1 MKNQTSTIELGKH
14 EHITKPGKMTIL
26 SNAGKMIFITDM
38 FRLDSELELG
48 KVYSFNSDFDGNMWL
63 NPAPSLDLPAKV
75 YDFEQDFRNQILTTL
90 RHKGSNMNIGVLLE
104 GYKGQGKSVIAK
116 QLAIESGLPIVL
128 INSKIALTANFNHF
142 LSCIKQDYV
151 LLIDE
156 FEKLFHN
163 EDNNS
168 DKDKDHHGQ
177 NSFLS
182 LFDGV
187 NGLHNKRLVI
197 LTSNKEIGDKFINR
211 PSRIRYYKKFNF
223 MNKKIFNA
231 ILKDKL
237 KKKKYAKDLED
248 HLDIPTCT
256 IDILTTIIDEINIQ
270 DKPYSVF
277 MNFFNRIEK
286 EITYQV
292 DRFDTDKQKWVED
305 EDVRTK
311 KELGIDAEYFTS
323 IFGYNARLIKHDD
336 DNVFY
341 EDTEREYDDDGNFV
355 KIKKIQYR
363 AKRQKWITTRSN
375 SVVL

>member
-1 MKNQTSTIELGKH
+1 MKNQTSTIELGKDVR
-14 EHITKPGKMTIL
+14 ITKPGKMTIL

-63 NPAPSLDLPAKV
+63 NPAPLLDLPAKV

-90 RHKGSNMNIGVLLE
+90 RYKGSNMNIGVLLE

-128 INSKIALTANFNHF
+128 ISSKIPLAANFNYF

-163 EDNNS
+163 DDINS
-168 DKDKDHHGQ
+168 EKDKDHHGQ

-211 PSRIRYYKKFNF
+211 PSRVRYYKKFNF
-223 MNKKIFNA
+223 MNKKIFDA

-237 KKKKYAKDLED
+237 KKKKYAKDLEE

-270 DKPYSVF
+270 NKPYSSF
-277 MNFFNRIEK
+277 KDFFNRIEK
-286 EITYQV
+286 EVTYNV
-292 DRFDTDKQKWVED
+292 DKYDEEKQKWVED
-305 EDVRTK
+305 EDVKTK
-311 KELGIDAEYFTS
+311 KELGIDAEYFSS
-323 IFGYNARLIKHDD
+323 IFGYSAVLQKHDEDNVYYTINENQYDKD
-336 DNVFY
+336 DNFIG
-341 EDTEREYDDDGNFV
+341 R
-355 KIKKIQYR
+355 KKIQYR
-363 AKRQKWITTRSN
+363 AKKQKWITTRSA
-375 SVVL
+375 SVL

>member
-1 MKNQTSTIELGKH
+1 MKNQPATIELGKS

-38 FRLDSELELG
+38 FRLDSELEMG

-63 NPAPSLDLPAKV
+63 NPADSLELPAKI

-90 RHKGSNMNIGVLLE
+90 RHKSSNMNIGVLLE

-116 QLAIESGLPIVL
+116 QLAIESGLPVVL
-128 INSKIALTANFNHF
+128 INSKIALAANFNYF
-142 LSCIKQDYV
+142 LSCIRQDYV

-163 EDNNS
+163 DDINS
-168 DKDKDHHGQ
+168 EKDKDHHGQ

-223 MNKKIFNA
+223 MNKKVFDA

-237 KKKKYAKDLED
+237 KKKKYAKDLEE

-270 DKPYSVF
+270 DKPYSTF
-277 MNFFNRIEK
+277 KDFFNRVEK
-286 EITYQV
+286 EITYNV
-292 DRFDTDKQKWVED
+292 DKYDEEKQKWVED
-305 EDVRTK
+305 EDIVTR

-323 IFGYNARLIKHDD
+323 IFGYNSRLLKH
-336 DNVFY
+336 N
-341 EDTEREYDDDGNFV
+341 EDTVLYEVMQNEYDDDGNFL
-355 KIKKIQYR
+355 KKKKVQFK
-363 AKRQKWITTRSN
+363 AKKQKWITTRSAD
-375 SVVL
+375 VL

>member
-1 MKNQTSTIELGKH
+1 
-14 EHITKPGKMTIL
+14 
-26 SNAGKMIFITDM
+26 
-38 FRLDSELELG
+38 
-48 KVYSFNSDFDGNMWL
+48 
-63 NPAPSLDLPAKV
+63 
-75 YDFEQDFRNQILTTL
+75 
-90 RHKGSNMNIGVLLE
+90 MNIGVLLE

-116 QLAIESGLPIVL
+116 QLAIESGLPVVL
-128 INSKIALTANFNHF
+128 INSKIALAANFNYF
-142 LSCIKQDYV
+142 LSCIRQDYV

-163 EDNNS
+163 DDINS
-168 DKDKDHHGQ
+168 EKDKDHHGQ

-223 MNKKIFNA
+223 MNKKVFDA

-237 KKKKYAKDLED
+237 KKKKYAKDLEE

-270 DKPYSVF
+270 DKPYSTF
-277 MNFFNRIEK
+277 KDFFNRVEK
-286 EITYQV
+286 EITYNV
-292 DRFDTDKQKWVED
+292 DKYDEEKQKWVED
-305 EDVRTK
+305 EDIVTR

-323 IFGYNARLIKHDD
+323 IFGYNSRLLKH
-336 DNVFY
+336 N
-341 EDTEREYDDDGNFV
+341 EDTVLYEVMQNEYDDDGNFL
-355 KIKKIQYR
+355 KKKKVQFK
-363 AKRQKWITTRSN
+363 AKKQKWITTRSAD
-375 SVVL
+375 VL